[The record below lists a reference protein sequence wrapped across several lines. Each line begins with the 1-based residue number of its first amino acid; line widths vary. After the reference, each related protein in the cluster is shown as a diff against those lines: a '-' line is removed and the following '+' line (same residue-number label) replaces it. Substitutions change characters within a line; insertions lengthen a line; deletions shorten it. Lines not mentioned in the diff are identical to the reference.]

1 MNLTSKFGKLAGDK
15 LGRAVLL
22 EPKLGVCVRVVA
34 PRGHVAVKQI
44 DERWDL
50 HDERL
55 HGMLK
60 FSGNSRRSAEIGN
73 RATRDMTAARPV
85 TRRFSAPMG

>member
-1 MNLTSKFGKLAGDK
+1 LPTYK
-15 LGRAVLL
+15 LGYAVLL
-22 EPKLGVCVRVVA
+22 EAKLGVCVQFL
-34 PRGHVAVKQI
+34 PLGGHFAVKQI
-44 DERWDL
+44 DEMRDL